1 MHWPEKVLIR
11 EVGPRDGLQ
20 NEAAFVPTAVKVQ
33 LLAALAGAGVKAI
46 EATSFVHPRAVPQ
59 LRDAEAVMEGLDRL
73 FMRGNDGVKSPAAP
87 VISALTGN
95 MRGLERA
102 VRAGVKEVVA
112 VVSASEAHNRAN
124 MHMSVEASLR
134 QVREMGAA
142 AAAGGVRLRGAVA
155 TAFGCP
161 YQGDIAPG
169 LVAGVVEGMLQAG
182 VDEITLADT
191 AGLGNPRQVYDL
203 VTLLASCYPRVTWAL
218 HFHDNRGLALANCVT
233 GLQAGV
239 RILEGSVAG
248 LGGCPF
254 IPGAAGNAATED
266 LVYMLHRMGID
277 TGIDLDALAGCAGLL
292 EEHLGRKICRN
303 RV

>member
-1 MHWPEKVLIR
+1 MRWPEKVLIR

-20 NEAAFVPTAVKVQ
+20 NESAFIPTAVKIE
-33 LLAALAGAGVKAI
+33 LIAGLAGAGVKAI

-59 LRDAEAVMEGLDRL
+59 LGDAEAVVEGVARL
-73 FMRGNDGVKSPAAP
+73 FKQNGAEAPSPP
-87 VISALTGN
+87 VISALIGN

-124 MHMSVEASLR
+124 MNMTVRESLQ

-142 AAAGGVRLRGAVA
+142 ATAAGVRLRGAVA

-161 YQGDIAPG
+161 YQGDITPG
-169 LVAGVVEGMLQAG
+169 RVANVVEGMLQAG

-191 AGLGNPRQVYDL
+191 AGLGDPRRVYEL
-203 VTLLASCYPRVTWAL
+203 VVFLAARYPRTVWAL

-239 RILEGSVAG
+239 RILESSVAG

-254 IPGAAGNAATED
+254 IPEAAGNVATER
-266 LVYMLHRMGID
+266 LVYMLHRMGVD
-277 TGIDLDALAGCAGLL
+277 TGINADALAGCAFRL
-292 EEHLGRKICRN
+292 EEHLGRKLCRGGF
-303 RV
+303 